1 MFSKFIAS
9 IIASVSEEML
19 LDFFRAILTE
29 LTLDKDKAALSKA
42 VDHLKQVVD
51 ETKTSEASDDEKN
64 KLLIDAGRGVAD
76 RLRKR

>member
-19 LDFFRAILTE
+19 LDFFRAIFTE